1 MPHDSWGNDRETESA
16 PPATTLTGHA
26 MVSDAAHPDSHRP
39 ATGPPAL
46 GMHAARAL
54 RQRRRLRSGRRAGGA
69 GVLRAVVLVVS
80 VLLLGLFGT
89 LLLASA
95 TGATIAVAGY
105 AYFSKDLPD
114 PRQAL
119 EALVFTQQTKVYDRT
134 GAVLLASLGTDRRVP
149 VTFDQIP
156 GELVDAT
163 TAIEDKTFWDNSGFD
178 PAGFVAAA
186 IDTINGRDRGGSTI
200 TQQLVKKRLLP
211 ESAFANGPYQRKVA
225 EIIQSIRLTEAYPGP
240 AGKEAIMAAYL
251 NDNFYGNRSYGVA
264 AAARSYWNKDLKDL
278 TLAECALL
286 AGIPQSPTKFD
297 LVKNAVEETDT
308 DAKGVEQTRL
318 VVPMTSEI
326 VVRRNFILDLMKT
339 RSPLT
344 AARYTD
350 TDYEAAKQEPVI
362 LASQATDLWRAPHF
376 VWQVRDELGQVLCG
390 SSADTCEK
398 IDTGGYTVF
407 TTLDYGMQ
415 RTVEKWVYAAA
426 VIPNSRNPDKVLKDR
441 AIPRRE
447 WSWIKALRGHNIH
460 NAAAG
465 VVDYRTGEILAYTGK
480 GSKKFQPQF
489 DVLSDGWRQPGSSIK
504 PLGYLIGI
512 EDKTMTAATMFM
524 DVVTNFAVP
533 GARAWYPTQADGL
546 ERGPVRL
553 RNALQFS
560 LNIPAIKAGFING
573 LEHQLERTRDF
584 GLRYPKGTSAVPS
597 ESIGTLVTHPIDMIS
612 AFGTIANGG
621 VLMPHHTILRILDA
635 DGKQVWPAA
644 GTAKGT
650 RVVSSQA
657 AYIMTDILAGN
668 SVKSINPFWGKWQIT
683 DGVTG
688 SKVRPAAYKTGT
700 TSDNRDVHAY
710 GFLAPPSDPKLPA
723 LVAGVWMGNSDN
735 SPNDGKLSLDT
746 SAPLW
751 SAILSDVSK
760 GMPVEGFARVKPK
773 GLVTKK
779 VDAFTGMLPGS
790 GTTRTVDEIFLA
802 GTAPTRSASVGVTVD
817 VDQASGLLWQVGCV
831 GPMVT
836 KSFVDFSAAE
846 AAYPGWQKADNGWQA
861 RAARGVGVSGGPKRT
876 RTAYFYGGGFFPF
889 GRSWGGGF
897 APTKTCPLAPPPPTT
912 CVSTDPL
919 SPCPS
924 IEPTPSPANPTPKP
938 THKPKP
944 TTKP

>member
-1 MPHDSWGNDRETESA
+1 MQTSLSR
-16 PPATTLTGHA
+16 
-26 MVSDAAHPDSHRP
+26 
-39 ATGPPAL
+39 
-46 GMHAARAL
+46 
-54 RQRRRLRSGRRAGGA
+54 RQRRRRTAGGRRPRGR
-69 GVLRAVVLVVS
+69 GVATAAVIALPLLLFTTL
-80 VLLLGLFGT
+80 LLLG
-89 LLLASA
+89 AA
-95 TGATIAVAGY
+95 GATASVA
-105 AYFSKDLPD
+105 AYSYLSKDLQD
-114 PRQAL
+114 PKAAL
-119 EALVFTQQTKVYDRT
+119 DAITFTSQTRVLDRT
-134 GAVLLASLGTDRRVP
+134 GDVQLARLGDDRREV

-156 GELVDAT
+156 PALVDAT
-163 TAIEDKTFWDNSGFD
+163 TSIEDKTFWDNSGFD

-200 TQQLVKKRLLP
+200 TQQLVRARLLP
-211 ESAFANGPYQRKVA
+211 ASAFSGSVYERKA
-225 EIIQSIRLTEAYPGP
+225 KEIIQSIRLTQAYPGED
-240 AGKEAIMAAYL
+240 GKKAIMEKYL
-251 NDNFYGNRSYGVA
+251 NQNFYGNRSYGVA

-297 LVKNAVEETDT
+297 LVKNAVEETYT
-308 DAKGVEQTRL
+308 DAKGVEQSRL

-326 VVRRNFILDLMKT
+326 VVRRNFILEQMKT
-339 RSPLT
+339 KSRLT
-344 AARYTD
+344 AGTYTD
-350 TDYEAAKQEPVI
+350 ADYEAAKQEPVI
-362 LASQATDLWRAPHF
+362 LASQATDLWRAPQF
-376 VWQVRDELGQVLCG
+376 VWQVRSELGQILCG
-390 SSADTCEK
+390 ESQCDR

-426 VIPNSRNPDKVLKDR
+426 VIPNSKNQDATLKAR
-441 AIPRRE
+441 GIPRRE
-447 WSWIKALRGHNIH
+447 WSWIKALSGHNIH

-465 VVDYRTGEILAYTGK
+465 VVDYRTGEILAYAGSASYTGK

-773 GLVTKK
+773 GLVTAT

-790 GTTRTVDEIFLA
+790 ATRQTVKELFLP
-802 GTAPTRSASVGVTVD
+802 GTAPTKGSAITVTVD
-817 VDQASGLLWQVGCV
+817 VDQASGLRWQEGCA
-831 GPMVT
+831 GPRVT
-836 KSFVDFSAAE
+836 RTFIDLSRAEPSFKRWQAA
-846 AAYPGWQKADNGWQA
+846 DRLWQA
-861 RAARGVGVSGGPKRT
+861 RAARGSGVRGGPKST

-897 APTKTCPLAPPPPTT
+897 APARTCPIAPPPSV
-912 CVSTDPL
+912 CVPGNPA

-924 IEPTPSPANPTPKP
+924 ATPGPAAMIQGAGVAGGD
-938 THKPKP
+938 
-944 TTKP
+944 